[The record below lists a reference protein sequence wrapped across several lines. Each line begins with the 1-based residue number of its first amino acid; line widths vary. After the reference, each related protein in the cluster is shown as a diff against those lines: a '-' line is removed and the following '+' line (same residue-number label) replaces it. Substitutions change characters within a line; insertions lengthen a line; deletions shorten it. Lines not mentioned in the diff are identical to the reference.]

1 MWAKEYIEKLFRLE
15 KKILDF
21 QMDKIVQAGEMIAKS
36 IERGGILHVF
46 GTGHSHMLSEELFA
60 RAGGLIPVNAILEPS
75 LMFQDGVFKCSFLER
90 IPGYATLILDQYDVR
105 EGEIMMIFSLS
116 GRNAVPI
123 EMCLEA
129 KKRGLYTIAITSLNQ
144 AKASPSRHPS
154 GKYLYEVAD
163 LIIDNCG
170 KAGDAVLKKEGL
182 PGTGRVGATSTI
194 TGSMILQS
202 IVVEV
207 VEKLIQRGKEPPLM
221 VCPNIEGGD
230 EHNRKIFSKYKDR
243 LKHL

>member
-1 MWAKEYIEKLFRLE
+1 MWAKEYIEELFELE
-15 KKILDF
+15 KKILDS
-21 QMDKIVQAGEMIAKS
+21 QMGKIVKAGEMIAKS
-36 IERGGILHVF
+36 IAKGGVLHVF
-46 GTGHSHMLSEELFA
+46 GTGHSHMFSEELFA

-90 IPGYATLILDQYDVR
+90 IPEYAAVILDRYDVR
-105 EGEIMMIFSLS
+105 KGEIMMIFSLS

-129 KKRGLYTIAITSLNQ
+129 KNRGLYTIAITSLNH
-144 AKASPSRHPS
+144 AKASPSRHFS
-154 GKYLYEVAD
+154 GKYLYEIAD
-163 LIIDNCG
+163 LVIDNCS
-170 KAGDAVLKKEGL
+170 KVGDALLEKKGL

-202 IVVEV
+202 IVVEA
-207 VEKLIQRGKEPPLM
+207 VEKLIQYGKEPPLM

-230 EHNRKIFSKYKDR
+230 EHNRKVFSKYKNR

>member
-1 MWAKEYIEKLFRLE
+1 MWVKEYVEEVFQLE
-15 KKILDF
+15 RKILDS
-21 QMDKIVQAGEMIAKS
+21 QIDKIVRAGEMIAKS
-36 IERGGILHVF
+36 IAEGGVLHVF
-46 GTGHSHMLSEELFA
+46 GTGHSHMFSEELFA

-90 IPGYATLILDQYDVR
+90 IPGYATLILDRYDVR
-105 EGEIMMIFSLS
+105 KGEVMMIFSLS

-129 KKRGLYTIAITSLNQ
+129 KKRGLYTIAITSLNH
-144 AKASPSRHPS
+144 AKASPSRHHS
-154 GKYLYEVAD
+154 GKHLHEVAD
-163 LIIDNCG
+163 LVIDNCG
-170 KAGDAVLKKEGL
+170 EAGDAILKKEGL
-182 PGTGRVGATSTI
+182 PGTGRIGATSTI
-194 TGSMILQS
+194 TGSMISQS

-207 VEKLIQRGKEPPLM
+207 VEKIIQSGKEPPVM

-230 EHNRKIFSKYKDR
+230 EHNRKVFSKYKNR